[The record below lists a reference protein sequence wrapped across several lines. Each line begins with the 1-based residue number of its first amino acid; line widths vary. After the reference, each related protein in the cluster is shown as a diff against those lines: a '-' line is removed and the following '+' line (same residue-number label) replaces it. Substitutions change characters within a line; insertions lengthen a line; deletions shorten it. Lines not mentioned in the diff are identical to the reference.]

1 MTALAAIYSAAA
13 LEAGRYLHWGVIS
26 ISLTNFSIIIGMLVV
41 FVLALVV
48 PFGRRQQTSARP
60 GDQAGDHSGDLPND
74 PPGGSHR
81 GGAS

>member
-1 MTALAAIYSAAA
+1 MTALAAIAYASA

-26 ISLTNFSIIIGMLVV
+26 ISLTNFSIIVGMLVV

-48 PFGRRQQTSARP
+48 PFGGRQHNSARP
-60 GDQAGDHSGDLPND
+60 GDRPSDRPGDQSREPNE
-74 PPGGSHR
+74 P